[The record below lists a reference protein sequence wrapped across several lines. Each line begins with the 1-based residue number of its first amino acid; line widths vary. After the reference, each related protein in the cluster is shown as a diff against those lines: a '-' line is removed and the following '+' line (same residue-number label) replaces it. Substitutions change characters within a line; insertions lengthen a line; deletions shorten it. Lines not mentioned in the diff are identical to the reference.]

1 MGKIG
6 VYLYTIFSVSDTK
19 CVSRPDGMCRSG
31 KVCVVWRV
39 HHGTFGPKTETKV
52 STISILGP
60 HLGTNFWNMAKIAL
74 GTIRIILIPHSQKSH
89 FGKKKVPKHKFCVK
103 IFWNFKNQLT
113 SKGLCVLLDLWWAHV
128 RLGTQDGLVH
138 IVLDLTWA
146 WWHRIFADPIWYSKS
161 THRLTQYFGTI
172 LVIRMPLLIMFGPM
186 MVRFVKL
193 ILWSCQMSYHL
204 GSKHN

>member
-1 MGKIG
+1 MPLQRVFG
-6 VYLYTIFSVSDTK
+6 VVWYCVVFRYTHY
-19 CVSRPDGMCRSG
+19 
-31 KVCVVWRV
+31 CVVWRV

-89 FGKKKVPKHKFCVK
+89 FGKKKVPKHKSCVK

-172 LVIRMPLLIMFGPM
+172 LVIKMHLLIMFGPK
-186 MVRFVKL
+186 MVR
-193 ILWSCQMSYHL
+193 HL
-204 GSKHN
+204 TGS